1 VLVGFRSGVGRIAL
15 HIEHIAF
22 KQDAPTN
29 VRRPRP
35 CIVTPLRAYEDARRV
50 RVDTIARYAI
60 AQTGRY
66 YKDKD
71 DDANPFVVNDAEMFQ
86 LVVGYNP
93 EPVPARR
100 PKLPNWAV

>member
-1 VLVGFRSGVGRIAL
+1 MGMGTPLAFEDAAALGVAL
-15 HIEHIAF
+15 ARHGCTA
-22 KQDAPTN
+22 DA
-29 VRRPRP
+29 
-35 CIVTPLRAYEDARRV
+35 LRAYEDARRV